1 MREYLLNM
9 RISRGM
15 TQKEV
20 SLKLGISESYYN
32 LIENGNRQKDMSV
45 YLLHGLSKVFKVSAK
60 FLLDKELDFINRRLV
75 HDRQSNQQIPCSVE
89 HK

>member
-1 MREYLLNM
+1 MREYLLSM

-20 SLKLGISESYYN
+20 SSKLRISESYYN

-45 YLLHGLSKVFKVSAK
+45 YLLYGLSKVFKVSAK

-75 HDRQSNQQIPCSVE
+75 HDRQDN
-89 HK
+89 